1 MFARLGKLVLQ
12 VQDLDKDLIP
22 VGCILSY
29 WNNNRTKQLTEALF
43 VQHSPIEVGINF
55 VPS

>member
-1 MFARLGKLVLQ
+1 MFARLGDLVLQ
-12 VQDLDKDLIP
+12 VQDVDEDLIS

-43 VQHSPIEVGINF
+43 VQDSLIEVGINF